1 MHGRLNRSQGV
12 TRRASQLECYGTS
25 VFVLAVMF
33 VFLYAF
39 GIPLAGFF
47 LLYRSRT
54 RLYEPR
60 FKQKLG
66 FLYGECVLLKY
77 LAPLLA

>member
-1 MHGRLNRSQGV
+1 
-12 TRRASQLECYGTS
+12 
-25 VFVLAVMF
+25 MF

-66 FLYGECVLLKY
+66 FLYGECVLKY
-77 LAPLLA
+77 